1 LTAVCRAAGIP
12 ALLGFADVRNHLQTE
27 TLRALMGGTDLF
39 VYHGYSRLYIE
50 GRWLKATPAFNVEL
64 CARFGVPPVE
74 FDGDRDALMHAF
86 TADGAQHMEYVRER
100 GVFDDLPL
108 NAILTVLR
116 HAYGPTIFTG
126 AHPLDDVFTGRT
138 RPDETPGDRN
148 LPRESR

>member
-1 LTAVCRAAGIP
+1 
-12 ALLGFADVRNHLQTE
+12 
-27 TLRALMGGTDLF
+27 MGGTDLF

-138 RPDETPGDRN
+138 RPGETPRGSKLAAGVSMNTSGENIRRRTPYRGR
-148 LPRESR
+148 LPIGRSSLREQSRS